1 MKKVIILLVLVPLFF
16 PLVIKSYLAFAP
28 GEMVGNVDGW
38 LGFLGGYLGG
48 LLAFFSAYMIFKN
61 QRSENVRPYLITD
74 TKAFNEKTEYCLYF
88 IHETEGLKIDAATF
102 KTNVPSRD
110 DKLYGL
116 CLKNV
121 GNGPA
126 LDIELRNDKQK
137 ASLAD
142 VINQTFQEY
151 SSIGTIEVSNKESW
165 FYCFDINKEYQR
177 STVNEDTL
185 IEELTLYYKDIY
197 GKEYV
202 QKLHFSC
209 NRPTGKG
216 GLSTKI

>member
-1 MKKVIILLVLVPLFF
+1 MKKILIFLVIVPLLF
-16 PLVIKSYLAFAP
+16 PLVIKCYLAFAP
-28 GEMVGNVDGW
+28 GEMIGNVDGW

-61 QRSENVRPYLITD
+61 QRSESVRPYLITD

-88 IHETEGLKIDAATF
+88 LNETEGLEICSRTF
-102 KTNVPSRD
+102 KTNDSSRD
-110 DKLYGL
+110 DNIYGL

-137 ASLAD
+137 VSLAD

-165 FYCFDINKEYQR
+165 YYCFDLNKEYQR
-177 STVNEDTL
+177 SAVNNDTL
-185 IEELTLYYKDIY
+185 IEELSLSYKDIY
-197 GKEYV
+197 GKKYV

-216 GLSTKI
+216 GLSTII